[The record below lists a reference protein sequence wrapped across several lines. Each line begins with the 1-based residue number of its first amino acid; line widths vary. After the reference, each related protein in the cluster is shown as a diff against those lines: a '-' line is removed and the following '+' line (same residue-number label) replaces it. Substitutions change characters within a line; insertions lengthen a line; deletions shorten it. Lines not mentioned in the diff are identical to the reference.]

1 LGSYGP
7 HMINLPLPALLL
19 LLLPVCCAAGN
30 PPVPLAEIRE
40 TGRDG
45 CIHSDSARSLGGTTY
60 VDVCVRESGTDVVLS
75 RRRTGGS
82 ESIFDR
88 EPLAAAGFSA
98 YLVTT
103 RQAKQWLLLESQG
116 KAPGSSWALWDLNS
130 GARIM
135 EGSSS
140 TIPYIRDLDADGLAE
155 LVVFD
160 DLAITPTTLWQD
172 EAFGLPRVYR
182 LAETM
187 ETRSLRDYPAVVRE
201 FIVQAEIAI
210 EAFTAPCL
218 DMPPVDRRTEDNC
231 REMASFAASA
241 AKARDFAALFLSG
254 RPPPR

>member
-1 LGSYGP
+1 MKKPL
-7 HMINLPLPALLL
+7 LPGVLLI
-19 LLLPVCCAAGN
+19 LLPVWCAASDA
-30 PPVPLAEIRE
+30 PAPLAEIRE
-40 TGRDG
+40 AGRDG
-45 CIHSDSARSLGGTTY
+45 CIHSDFARSMGGGTY
-60 VDVCVRESGTDVVLS
+60 VDVCIKESGTDVVMS
-75 RRRTGGS
+75 RRRPGEP

-88 EPLAAAGFSA
+88 EPRAATGFSA

-103 RQAKQWLLLESQG
+103 RQARQWLLLESQG
-116 KAPGSSWALWDLNS
+116 KAAGSSWVLWDLNS
-130 GARIM
+130 GSRIM
-135 EGSSS
+135 YGRSSN
-140 TIPYIRDLDADGLAE
+140 IPYIRDLDADGLAE

-160 DLAITPTTLWQD
+160 DLLITPTALWQD

-210 EAFTAPCL
+210 EAFTAPCS
-218 DMPPVDRRTEDNC
+218 DMPPVDRMTEENC
-231 REMASFAASA
+231 REMAGFAASA

>member
-1 LGSYGP
+1 MKKPL
-7 HMINLPLPALLL
+7 LPGFLLI
-19 LLLPVCCAAGN
+19 LLPVWCAASDA
-30 PPVPLAEIRE
+30 PAPLAEIRE
-40 TGRDG
+40 AGRDG
-45 CIHSDSARSLGGTTY
+45 CIHSDFARSMGGGTY
-60 VDVCVRESGTDVVLS
+60 VDVCIKESGTDVVMS
-75 RRRTGGS
+75 RRRPGEP

-88 EPLAAAGFSA
+88 EPRAATGFSA

-103 RQAKQWLLLESQG
+103 RQARQWLLLESQG
-116 KAPGSSWALWDLNS
+116 KAAGSSWVLWDLNS
-130 GARIM
+130 GSRIM
-135 EGSSS
+135 YGRSSN
-140 TIPYIRDLDADGLAE
+140 IPYIRDLDADGLAE

-160 DLAITPTTLWQD
+160 DLLITPTALWQD

-210 EAFTAPCL
+210 EAFTAPCS
-218 DMPPVDRRTEDNC
+218 DMPPVDRMTEENC
-231 REMASFAASA
+231 REMAGFAASA